1 MNELRS
7 WIIERLNSNDTVVL
21 VAVTHA
27 SGSTARGTD
36 ALMAMDMNGRMEGT
50 VGGGYVENQAI
61 IAIRKLLEIGGDHQD
76 LFFDLSPEAQQN
88 QMTCGGKV
96 SLHLERVDPQSEA
109 CNALKACFE
118 RLESGSACSFL
129 VARAPEE
136 KHCFAID
143 EKGNVLY
150 PHLQTEIQE
159 LIAKNIVEDIKK
171 LQPDLNGSSGLSSSS
186 SLCSASCRSDTTGLK
201 SAQAF
206 CGASC
211 FELELPEASK
221 INMAR
226 VFQLGFR
233 PDPVAYIFGAG
244 HVGKATSVAA
254 SLVGF
259 QVVITDDR
267 PELLTRE
274 RFPKASMLRII
285 DSFADPLAASR
296 DAPAIEI
303 GPQDCAM
310 ILTRKPDI
318 DKEML
323 SCLLRTKAGYIGLIG
338 SKTKR
343 DGIFA
348 ALREEGFSDIDLSRV
363 HSPIGLGIGAET
375 PEEIAISI
383 MAEVI
388 AVRSGVLTQLK
399 C

>member
-1 MNELRS
+1 MRELRS
-7 WIIERLNSNDTVVL
+7 WIIERLDSDETVVL
-21 VAVTHA
+21 AAVTHA

-36 ALMAMDMNGRMEGT
+36 ALMAVDMNGRMEGT
-50 VGGGYVENQAI
+50 VGGGYIENQAI
-61 IAIRKLLEIGGDHQD
+61 MAIRKLLEVGGDHQD

-96 SLHLERVDPQSEA
+96 SLHIERIDPQSEA
-109 CNALKACFE
+109 HNALKTCFE
-118 RLESGSACSFL
+118 HVESGNPCAFI
-129 VARAPEE
+129 VARTSEE

-143 EKGNVLY
+143 KEGRALY
-150 PHLQTEIQE
+150 PHLQKTS
-159 LIAKNIVEDIKK
+159 A
-171 LQPDLNGSSGLSSSS
+171 S
-186 SLCSASCRSDTTGLK
+186 SLESAHNSY
-201 SAQAF
+201 
-206 CGASC
+206 GASC
-211 FELELPEASK
+211 FELELPEADK
-221 INMAR
+221 FKRAR
-226 VFQLGFR
+226 AFQLGFK
-233 PDPVAYIFGAG
+233 PDPIAYIFGAG

-259 QVVITDDR
+259 RVIVTDDR
-267 PELLTRE
+267 AELLTRE
-274 RFPKASMLRII
+274 RFPNANMLRII
-285 DSFADPLAASR
+285 ENFSDPLMASR

-348 ALREEGFSDIDLSRV
+348 ALREEGFSESDLSRV
-363 HSPIGLGIGAET
+363 HSPIGLGIGAQT

-388 AVRSGVLTQLK
+388 AVRSGVLPKL
-399 C
+399 

>member
-61 IAIRKLLEIGGDHQD
+61 MAIRKLLEIGGDHQD

-143 EKGNVLY
+143 EKGRVLY
-150 PHLQTEIQE
+150 PSLP
-159 LIAKNIVEDIKK
+159 KK
-171 LQPDLNGSSGLSSSS
+171 SAS
-186 SLCSASCRSDTTGLK
+186 SLESATN
-201 SAQAF
+201 F

-244 HVGKATSVAA
+244 HVGKATSEAA

-259 QVVITDDR
+259 RVIITDDR

-285 DSFADPLAASR
+285 DNFADPLAASR

-388 AVRSGVLTQLK
+388 AVRSGVLTQL
-399 C
+399 